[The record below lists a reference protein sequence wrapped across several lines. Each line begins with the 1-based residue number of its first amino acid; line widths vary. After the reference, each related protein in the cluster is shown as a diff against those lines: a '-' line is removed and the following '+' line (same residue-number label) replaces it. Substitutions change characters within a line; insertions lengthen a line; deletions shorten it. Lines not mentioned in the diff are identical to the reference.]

1 MPAAAKQG
9 PRRGNRDENGF
20 RRRIAVGFLGL
31 SVLYGVYAVG
41 AFVAL
46 EPQTTIPYRLVLVF
60 GMATSPL
67 TILFAPAVFV
77 AALDHFDLHG
87 RTDAGKGQRHWG
99 LVALVAL
106 GAGLASA
113 VGPAVFDHALAA
125 VGDIDH
131 VPVPR
136 EGMVAEANARLMVP
150 PAIALLVFVACLA
163 GAIVG
168 RQTTGLSDAP
178 RILVRWLAG
187 VLLVALFWVTMVAVH
202 ELISMRGLLSPI
214 WLALAPPLAPFL
226 FTCILARDDCARIAR
241 SLVDRIRHREERM
254 DPLVLDDLVTAIQRA
269 DEADSGT
276 AGAAA
281 DHQPDPEM
289 VELLTRL
296 DGLGR
301 PRAAADEFRVREI
314 VNALTAPP
322 PSVVRDV
329 PQRADIPPPPG
340 RLQTAGAVVGCW
352 ACLSTALLL
361 LGGAAIGPSTIASAS
376 IAGVLGAWATVEI
389 ACREKDRALT
399 SAPV

>member
-1 MPAAAKQG
+1 MLTDPD
-9 PRRGNRDENGF
+9 RRKGDGEGSVDGF
-20 RRRIAVGFLGL
+20 RRRIASGFVGL
-31 SVLYGVYAVG
+31 SALYGVYAVG
-41 AFVAL
+41 AFLAL
-46 EPQTTIPYRLVLVF
+46 EPEASIPYRIVLVF
-60 GMATSPL
+60 GTATFPL
-67 TILFAPAVFV
+67 TVLLAPSLFV
-77 AALDHFDLHG
+77 AALDDFDLYG
-87 RTDAGKGQRHWG
+87 TTNARIRRRRWG

-113 VGPAVFDHALAA
+113 LGPAVFDYALKAI
-125 VGDIDH
+125 GHTEHIQ
-131 VPVPR
+131 VPR
-136 EGMVAEANARLMVP
+136 EGMVADANARLMIP

-214 WLALAPPLAPFL
+214 WLAMAPPLVPFL
-226 FTCILARDDCARIAR
+226 LTCVLARDDCVRIAR
-241 SLVDRIRHREERM
+241 SLVDRIRHRQERM

-269 DEADSGT
+269 DDADSGI
-276 AGAAA
+276 AGATA

-289 VELLTRL
+289 VALLTRL
-296 DGLGR
+296 EGLER
-301 PRAAADEFRVREI
+301 PRAAADESRVREI

-329 PQRADIPPPPG
+329 PQRADPRPPPG

-389 ACREKDRALT
+389 ACREKDRALA

>member
-1 MPAAAKQG
+1 MPANVYRALAD
-9 PRRGNRDENGF
+9 RGELKRGF
-20 RRRIAVGFLGL
+20 RRRIAYGFFGL
-31 SVLYGVYAVG
+31 TALYAVYAVG
-41 AFVAL
+41 AFLAL
-46 EPQTTIPYRLVLVF
+46 EPEASILYRLVLVF
-60 GMATSPL
+60 GTATFPL
-67 TILFAPAVFV
+67 TVLLAPAVFV
-77 AALDHFDLHG
+77 AALDDFDLHG
-87 RTDAGKGQRHWG
+87 TTDAGARQRHWR

-106 GAGLASA
+106 GAGLASGI
-113 VGPAVFDHALAA
+113 GPVIFDHALAA

-187 VLLVALFWVTMVAVH
+187 ALLVALFWATMVAVA
-202 ELISMRGLLSPI
+202 ELITMHGMLSPI
-214 WLALAPPLAPFL
+214 WLALAPPLVPFFL
-226 FTCILARDDCARIAR
+226 TWILARDDCARIAR

-269 DEADSGT
+269 DGADSGI
-276 AGAAA
+276 AGATA

-296 DGLGR
+296 DGLER
-301 PRAAADEFRVREI
+301 PRATADESPVREI
-314 VNALTAPP
+314 VDALTVPP
-322 PSVVRDV
+322 PGVVRDV
-329 PQRADIPPPPG
+329 PQQADPRPPPG

-389 ACREKDRALT
+389 ACRAKARALT

>member
-1 MPAAAKQG
+1 M
-9 PRRGNRDENGF
+9 DGF
-20 RRRIAVGFLGL
+20 RRRIGAAFGGL
-31 SVLYGVYAVG
+31 CVLYCVYAVG
-41 AFVAL
+41 AFAAL
-46 EPQTTIPYRLVLVF
+46 EPTESVAYRLVIVLR
-60 GMATSPL
+60 MATFPL
-67 TILFAPAVFV
+67 TVLFGAALFV
-77 AALDHFDLHG
+77 AALDNFDLHG
-87 RTDAGKGQRHWG
+87 TTNAGVRQRQWG

-106 GAGLASA
+106 VAGLVSA

-131 VPVPR
+131 VLVPQ
-136 EGMVAEANARLMVP
+136 EGLVAEANTRLTVP

-178 RILVRWLAG
+178 RILARWLAG
-187 VLLVALFWVTMVAVH
+187 VLLVAFFWVTMVAVH
-202 ELISMRGLLSPI
+202 ELITMHGLLSPI
-214 WLALAPPLAPFL
+214 WLAVAPPFVPLL
-226 FTCILARDDCARIAR
+226 VTCILARDDCARIAR
-241 SLVDRIRHREERM
+241 SLADRIRHRQERM

-269 DEADSGT
+269 DEADSGI
-276 AGAAA
+276 AGATT

-296 DGLGR
+296 DGLER
-301 PRAAADEFRVREI
+301 PRATADESRVRDI
-314 VNALTAPP
+314 VSALTAPP
-322 PSVVRDV
+322 PGVVRDV
-329 PQRADIPPPPG
+329 PRRADPRPPPG

-389 ACREKDRALT
+389 ACRDKDRALT